1 MKKITYVFLIAFMIV
16 CFSGCNKN
24 KWNKTIT
31 CTAEEKENIYCNY
44 NFDPVC
50 GDDGQTYWNACVAC
64 ASNNISSY
72 KVWECQICDDE
83 TGICSLWDTVEY
95 SHDEWEYPDQEIKEV
110 FLDIPTPNFD

>member
-16 CFSGCNKN
+16 CFSGCNRN

-50 GDDGQTYWNACVAC
+50 GDDGQTYWCGNGLQ
-64 ASNNISSY
+64 Y
-72 KVWECQICDDE
+72 
-83 TGICSLWDTVEY
+83 
-95 SHDEWEYPDQEIKEV
+95 HPKEQ
-110 FLDIPTPNFD
+110 FAGRA